1 MELDSMI
8 KVSVLYPYQEN
19 ARFDHDY
26 YRDTHL
32 PLVSTL
38 MGEGLRKFT
47 IDKGVS
53 GGLPGTQPPY
63 IGMCHLFCESFEIFQ
78 KSFGPHAE
86 KIYQDI
92 GNYTDIAPVI
102 QVSEIVEVN

>member
-1 MELDSMI
+1 MI

-32 PLVSTL
+32 PLVRSL
-38 MGEGLRKFT
+38 MGEGLKKYT
-47 IDKGVS
+47 IDKGFS
-53 GGLPGTQPPY
+53 GGLPGSQPPY
-63 IGMCHLFCESFEIFQ
+63 IGMCHLFCESFETFQ
-78 KSFGPHAE
+78 QSFAPHAE

-92 GNYTDIAPVI
+92 INYTDITPVM
-102 QVSEIVEVN
+102 QFSEVMDVN

>member
-1 MELDSMI
+1 MI

-32 PLVSTL
+32 PLVRSL

-47 IDKGVS
+47 IDKGIS

-63 IGMCHLFCESFEIFQ
+63 IAMCHLFCESFETFHQ
-78 KSFGPHAE
+78 SFAPHAE

-92 GNYTDIAPVI
+92 INYTDITPVM
-102 QVSEIVEVN
+102 QFSEVVEVN

>member
-1 MELDSMI
+1 MI

-32 PLVSTL
+32 PLVRSL
-38 MGEGLRKFT
+38 MGEGLKKFT

-63 IGMCHLFCESFEIFQ
+63 IAMCHLFCETFETFRQSFA
-78 KSFGPHAE
+78 PYAE
-86 KIYQDI
+86 EIYQDI
-92 GNYTDIAPVI
+92 KNYTDIAPVM
-102 QVSEIVEVN
+102 QFSEVVEVN